1 MMQDLHDR
9 RRNRVLI
16 VLFVGV
22 LMGALDIAIVGPALP
37 AIQRHFGVDD
47 RHLAWM
53 FSIYVLFFLVGT
65 PLMAKLSDRF
75 GRRAIYVLDVVLFS
89 LGSLIVALSPSFAIM
104 LIGRAV
110 QGFGSGGIFPVASAV
125 IGDTFPAERRGRA
138 LGLIGAVFGL
148 AFLLGPVLGGIL
160 LRFGWM
166 WLFLINLPIA
176 LFVIAASL
184 RLLPATRPAHPLP
197 LDWPGTVVL
206 TMLLASL
213 AYGINQ
219 LDMVSFLASLTSTRV
234 WPFLLLALALLP
246 LFWHIER
253 HARDPLIRLG
263 LYASRQMMLVTAL
276 ASGAGLSE
284 ASVAFIPQLS
294 VAAFGVDAST
304 ASFMLLPLVAAVAV
318 GSPIVGRLLDGYGSR
333 VLVLMG
339 TLLLAAGMTG
349 LSFLAASRL
358 PLFYLSSILIGLGIA
373 SLVGAPLR
381 YIALAEAPPAERATA
396 QGSINLFIGVGRL
409 VGGTMI
415 GAVAGSYGGGAA
427 GYTAAYLV
435 GGAVALL
442 LAILASQLKG
452 RAQEMA
458 LVTGN
463 ETGSPAR
470 STLPTGSQ

>member
-1 MMQDLHDR
+1 MTQDLHDPK
-9 RRNRVLI
+9 RNRILI

-37 AIQRHFGVDD
+37 AIQKHFGVDD

-53 FSIYVLFFLVGT
+53 FSIYVLFFMVGT

-75 GRRAIYVLDVVLFS
+75 GRRAIYVLDVVLFG
-89 LGSLIVALSPSFAIM
+89 LGSLLVALSPSFVTI

-110 QGFGSGGIFPVASAV
+110 QGFGAGGIFPVASAV
-125 IGDTFPAERRGRA
+125 IGDTFPAERRGSA
-138 LGLIGAVFGL
+138 LGLIGAVFGI
-148 AFLLGPVLGGIL
+148 AFLIGPVLGGVL
-160 LRFGWM
+160 LPFGWT
-166 WLFLINLPIA
+166 WLFLINLPVA
-176 LFVIAASL
+176 LGVVAASL
-184 RLLPATRPAHPLP
+184 HLLPDATSAQRLP
-197 LDWPGTVVL
+197 LDWPGMAVL
-206 TMLLASL
+206 TILLASL

-219 LDMVSFLASLTSTRV
+219 LDTVSFFASLTSTRV
-234 WPFLLLALALLP
+234 WPFLLLALGLLP
-246 LFWHIER
+246 LFRHIER

-276 ASGAGLSE
+276 AAGAGLSQ
-284 ASVAFIPQLS
+284 ASIAFIPQLS
-294 VAAFGVDAST
+294 VAAFGVDVSA
-304 ASFMLLPLVAAVAV
+304 ASFMLLPLVATVAV

-349 LSFLAASRL
+349 LGFLAASHL

-381 YIALAEAPPAERATA
+381 YIVLAEALPSERASA
-396 QGSINLFIGVGRL
+396 QGSINLFIGAGQL
-409 VGGTMI
+409 VGGALI
-415 GAVAGSYGGGAA
+415 GAVAGSHGGGAA
-427 GYTAAYLV
+427 GYTTAYLV
-435 GGAVALL
+435 VGVVALL
-442 LAILASQLKG
+442 LTILASQLKG

-463 ETGSPAR
+463 DTGSPAR
-470 STLPTGSQ
+470 STLPTRSQ